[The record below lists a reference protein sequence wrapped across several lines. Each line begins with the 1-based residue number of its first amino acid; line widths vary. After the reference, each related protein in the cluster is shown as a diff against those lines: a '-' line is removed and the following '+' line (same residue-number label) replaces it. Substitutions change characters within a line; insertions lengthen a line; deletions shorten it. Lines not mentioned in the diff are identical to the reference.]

1 MKISSSAHKV
11 GLVLE
16 SGFSPATHI
25 GGRKDRMNKMYVLST
40 RRREVSSSFASSRT
54 QQSANE
60 TVILDFSVSP
70 EFLVDGADIELEYV
84 LPF

>member
-1 MKISSSAHKV
+1 
-11 GLVLE
+11 
-16 SGFSPATHI
+16 
-25 GGRKDRMNKMYVLST
+25 MNKMYVLST

-60 TVILDFSVSP
+60 TVILDFSVSS
-70 EFLVDGADIELEYV
+70 EFLVDGAVIELEYV